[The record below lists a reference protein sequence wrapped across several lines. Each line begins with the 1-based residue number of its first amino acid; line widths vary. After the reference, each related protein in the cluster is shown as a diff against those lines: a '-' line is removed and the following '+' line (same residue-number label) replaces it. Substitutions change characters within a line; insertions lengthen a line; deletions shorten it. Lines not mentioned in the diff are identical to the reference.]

1 MFFPVKNT
9 RIQLCFTFFLI
20 FTAMMSNRAF
30 GQTGIQWEKDLEK
43 ANARAISEQKP
54 LLLHFYGDFCAPCQM
69 MERDVFPNTSVI
81 EKLNADFVAIKIN
94 VSQSPQLMSRYGV
107 RGWPMDIFLSP
118 TGERLH
124 ERVGMTSV
132 PQFLGELTSIAVKFP
147 KPQPVQQAQTFQ
159 TVQSLQSGGITLAEY
174 SQPGVPQLFSHV
186 QPTDFSDLSV
196 LQVSPYLQ
204 PSQHIS
210 SDSEGYAVS
219 GNSNVNQENANVTA
233 QLHQLQAALG
243 SIPNHQVVQ
252 PSQPQQFMPPQVAE
266 EQHFAVAQPIQPTVS
281 QQMVLQQIVEPQPA
295 QSILNQSSLF
305 AAAPPASPM
314 VPSGS
319 YENGIV
325 RKQPTPGLGAG
336 NSLGVVAATSEKP
349 TAIQMPT
356 IALDGFC
363 PVSLAQTAKWVKG
376 NAEIMTEYDGV
387 LFRLASVEARNV
399 FANNP
404 SLYAPVL
411 RGNDVVELLTNR
423 REVTGQRKF
432 GAWYQGQ
439 VFLFTS
445 AENYEKFQYN
455 PELYAFQ
462 TQQSTNA
469 LAVSLNPIN

>member
-1 MFFPVKNT
+1 MFFPVKIT

-20 FTAMMSNRAF
+20 FTALSSNRAS
-30 GQTGIQWEKDLEK
+30 GQTGIQWEKDLDK

-54 LLLHFYGDFCAPCQM
+54 LLLHFYGDFCAPCQL
-69 MERDVFPNTSVI
+69 MERDVFPDTGII
-81 EKLNADFVAIKIN
+81 EKMNADFVAIKIN
-94 VSQSPQLMSRYGV
+94 VSQSPQLMSQYGV

-118 TGERLH
+118 TGERLY
-124 ERVGMTSV
+124 ERVGLTSSS
-132 PQFLGELTSIAVKFP
+132 QFLGELVSIAAKFP
-147 KPQPVQQAQTFQ
+147 KAQPVQQAQAYQ
-159 TVQSLQSGGITLAEY
+159 TAQSPQNAGIALAEY
-174 SQPGVPQLFSHV
+174 SQPGLPQLFSHV

-196 LQVSPYLQ
+196 LQASPYQQ

-233 QLHQLQAALG
+233 QLHQLQTALG
-243 SIPNHQVVQ
+243 SIPNHHAVQ
-252 PSQPQQFMPPQVAE
+252 PSLPQQFMPPQVTE
-266 EQHFAVAQPIQPTVS
+266 EQHFAVTQPIQPTVS
-281 QQMVLQQIVEPQPA
+281 QQMVLQQTVEPQPA

-305 AAAPPASPM
+305 AAASPASPM
-314 VPSGS
+314 LPSGS

-336 NSLGVVAATSEKP
+336 NSLGVVAAVSEKP

-376 NAEIMTEYDGV
+376 NIEITTEYEGI
-387 LFRLASVEARNV
+387 LFRFASDEARNA

-404 SLYAPVL
+404 RLYAPVL
-411 RGNDVVELLTNR
+411 RGSDAVELLTNR
-423 REVTGQRKF
+423 REVIGQRKF
-432 GAWYQGQ
+432 GAWYHGQ
-439 VFLFTS
+439 VFLFTNE
-445 AENYEKFQYN
+445 ENYEKFHIN
-455 PELYAFQ
+455 PAFYAFH

-469 LAVSLNPIN
+469 LATARNPMN